1 MNFNRY
7 ETKMRA
13 KEAIRQ
19 TKPKAMW
26 VTLIYLL
33 LTSLVTMVLG
43 FLTPNP
49 ALQMVQM
56 ELANGGSLPPEA
68 MTDLLLQSVAPAF
81 GIGLFFSI
89 LVGLFSMV
97 MQYGYCGY
105 CIKVFRHE
113 EAGFGTLFNGFGIA
127 GKVVGS
133 GIMVGIFTSLWT
145 LAVMVPTMIAI
156 GLIVYVL
163 DSPFA
168 VFLVALIYIAMLVAV
183 LIITLRYAMVPY
195 ILMDNGDV
203 GVFAAIN
210 QSKELMRGHIKELFV
225 LQISFIG
232 WYLLY
237 ALIVYIA
244 LFAGIFITFF
254 AMGGMVD
261 AQSILQMGGF
271 VVMMFGMILLGFLL
285 SLPLMMWLT
294 SYVGVAT
301 AGFYDRF
308 VIHVQEGASAQEQTM
323 PPVYEDVTPESKTPE
338 NSDPMPTLHG
348 DSWGMNPGDKDDD
361 GEA

>member
-1 MNFNRY
+1 MKFNRY
-7 ETKMRA
+7 EAKMRA

-19 TKPKAMW
+19 TNPKAIW

-33 LTSLVTMVLG
+33 LTSLVTMVVG

-68 MTDLLLQSVAPAF
+68 MGELLLQGVAPAF
-81 GIGLFFSI
+81 GIGLFLSI

-105 CIKVFRHE
+105 CIKVLRRE

-133 GIMVGIFTSLWT
+133 GIMVGIFTFLWC
-145 LAVMVPTMIAI
+145 LAVMVPAMIVM

-163 DSPFA
+163 DSGFA
-168 VFLVALIYIAMLVAV
+168 VFLAALIYIAMLAAV
-183 LIITLRYAMVPY
+183 LVITLRYAMVPY
-195 ILMDNGDV
+195 IIMDSADM
-203 GVFAAIN
+203 GVFAAIH
-210 QSKELMRGHIKELFV
+210 QSQALMRGHIKELFV
-225 LQISFIG
+225 LQLSFVG

-237 ALIVYIA
+237 GLIVYGVVIA
-244 LFAGIFITFF
+244 GVLITFF
-254 AMGGMVD
+254 AMGGM
-261 AQSILQMGGF
+261 AEARSIAQMGGF
-271 VVMMFGMILLGFLL
+271 MLMMFGGVLLGFLL
-285 SLPLMMWLT
+285 SLPLLMWLT
-294 SYVGVAT
+294 SYVGVTT

-308 VIHVQEGASAQEQTM
+308 VIHVQEGAGAQTV
-323 PPVYEDVTPESKTPE
+323 PPVYEDVNAESKPPE
-338 NSDPMPTLHG
+338 TGDPMPTLHG
-348 DSWGMNPGDKDDD
+348 DAWGMNPDDKDDD